1 MPLYAGITGFAFFAG
16 MGLPGMSAFISE
28 VLVLIGAWQ
37 THPLM
42 TVLGAATAILT
53 AGYMLWTFQRIYLG
67 PVNDKYVGLPDL
79 SFREAF
85 TLVPL
90 AIIVLILG
98 VYPHAVLDLINAS
111 LVHLNQVV
119 LAAPGATLALVR

>member
-1 MPLYAGITGFAFFAG
+1 
-16 MGLPGMSAFISE
+16 MSAFISE
-28 VLVLIGAWQ
+28 VLVLLGAWQ
-37 THPLM
+37 RHPVM
-42 TVLGAATAILT
+42 TVFGAMTAILT

-67 PVNDKYVGLPDL
+67 PVNDQYVGLPDL
-79 SFREAF
+79 SAREIF

-98 VYPHAVLDLINAS
+98 VYPHAVLDLLNTS

-119 LAAPGATLALVR
+119 LSAPGAAIALAH